1 MLNYSGKDIIPLKL
15 TVTIFGEDI
24 ELIMYS
30 STLVDS
36 LLSTLEE
43 MTSINKSEIKLKV
56 SKGS

>member
-1 MLNYSGKDIIPLKL
+1 MVNYVGKDTIPLKL

-30 STLVDS
+30 STLVES

>member
-1 MLNYSGKDIIPLKL
+1 
-15 TVTIFGEDI
+15 VTIFGEDI

-43 MTSINKSEIKLKV
+43 MTSINKNEIKLKV
-56 SKGS
+56 TKGS

>member
-1 MLNYSGKDIIPLKL
+1 LVNYVGKDIIPLKL

-30 STLVDS
+30 STLVES

-43 MTSINKSEIKLKV
+43 MTSINKNEIKLKV
-56 SKGS
+56 AKGS

>member
-30 STLVDS
+30 STLLDS

-43 MTSINKSEIKLKV
+43 MTSIKKSEIKLKV